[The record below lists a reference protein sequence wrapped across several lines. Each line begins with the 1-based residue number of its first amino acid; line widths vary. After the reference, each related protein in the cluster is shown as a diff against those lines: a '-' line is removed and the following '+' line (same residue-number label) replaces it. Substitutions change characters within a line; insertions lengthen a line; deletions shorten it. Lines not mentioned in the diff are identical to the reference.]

1 MTIRVLDDNTQVL
14 FNQGRGRWKK
24 GKGEGELTLLYQVA
38 LAQSHLIPKTTT
50 QGQYHSPHFMSKE
63 FGLWLVR

>member
-38 LAQSHLIPKTTT
+38 LAHCLI
-50 QGQYHSPHFMSKE
+50 
-63 FGLWLVR
+63 